1 MAPGDVLRSSGY
13 KDISVTFR
21 HCESD
26 LQLVEISA
34 VPEILM
40 IRLLSITK
48 AGMVNSSFIQY
59 KKCALFKSLKFS
71 LLSVR
76 LIR

>member
-1 MAPGDVLRSSGY
+1 MVPGDALWSSGY

-26 LQLVEISA
+26 LQLMEISA

-40 IRLLSITK
+40 IPLLCG
-48 AGMVNSSFIQY
+48 AVH
-59 KKCALFKSLKFS
+59 
-71 LLSVR
+71 
-76 LIR
+76 